1 MAGIIKALKIV
12 FVISL
17 MVVFVYGMFYFI
29 NKEETSYPRYIIR
42 TERDFYRTDTFTIDS
57 NKCIN
62 FMAEEIR
69 LFSLKPKTRT
79 VQICGGRYIIEEKWK
94 K

>member
-1 MAGIIKALKIV
+1 MAGIIKALKIA
-12 FVISL
+12 FVVLL
-17 MVVFVYGMFYFI
+17 MFGFVYSGIYLI
-29 NKEETSYPRYIIR
+29 TKEEKESPRYIIR
-42 TERDFYRTDTFTIDS
+42 TERDFYRTAEYSIDS

-62 FMAEEIR
+62 FVAVESRMIGN
-69 LFSLKPKTRT
+69 PKTRT